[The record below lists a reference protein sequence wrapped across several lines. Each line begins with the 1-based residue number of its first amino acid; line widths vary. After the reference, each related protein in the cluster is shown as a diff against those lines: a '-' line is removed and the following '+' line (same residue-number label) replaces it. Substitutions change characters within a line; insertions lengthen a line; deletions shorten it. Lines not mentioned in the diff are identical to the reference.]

1 MPYASVFISF
11 TVKPRFNGPVS
22 HRILDKKI
30 HTPFLRY
37 RIQFATDGICWNPL
51 ERDLTVESKF
61 CKCFVKPV
69 NQRMLYQINQALSHF
84 TQQWWQNLTVV
95 VSRTWGLLNLMVW
108 WRLELWVY
116 QLWKSINESNSSV
129 DIRNAMNVSNSNQ
142 KTIGALGCIYKK
154 SAWWWSTIIS
164 GVVSGMLK
172 FYHSHQHTL

>member
-1 MPYASVFISF
+1 MLRINIFFSNGCRCIISLFTLFQTETQMPYASVFISF

-95 VSRTWGLLNLMVW
+95 VSRTWGLLNLNGMVASW
-108 WRLELWVY
+108 TMSVSIVKINKRIKFFRGY
-116 QLWKSINESNSSV
+116 QKRYECV
-129 DIRNAMNVSNSNQ
+129 E
-142 KTIGALGCIYKK
+142 
-154 SAWWWSTIIS
+154 
-164 GVVSGMLK
+164 
-172 FYHSHQHTL
+172 